1 MIKNVIFDLGN
12 VVVKLKW
19 NIVLDKY
26 SDNETDK
33 KLLEDVIFNSIEW
46 VKLDEGTIDKKDA
59 IEIMLSKLPIHL
71 LNACLNIMKEWQ
83 EGLIVNPQTIE
94 FIKNL
99 REKGYKTYILSN
111 APLDIP
117 DFLERNDLNKYFD
130 GKVISAQEKVS
141 KPNRKIY
148 ELILNRFSLN
158 PNESLFLDDKQ
169 ENIDAAISCC
179 INGYVFDYNKFD
191 TFLND
196 INKKY
201 NI

>member
-59 IEIMLSKLPIHL
+59 IEIMLSKLPIYLH
-71 LNACLNIMKEWQ
+71 NACLNIMKEWQ
-83 EGLIVNPQTIE
+83 EGLIVNSQTIE
-94 FIKNL
+94 FIKSL

-169 ENIDAAISCC
+169 ENIDAAISCG

>member
-59 IEIMLSKLPIHL
+59 IEIMLGKLPIHL
-71 LNACLNIMKEWQ
+71 HNACLNIMKEWQ
-83 EGLIVNPQTIE
+83 EGLIVNLQTIE

-169 ENIDAAISCC
+169 ENIDAAISCG

-196 INKKY
+196 INEKY